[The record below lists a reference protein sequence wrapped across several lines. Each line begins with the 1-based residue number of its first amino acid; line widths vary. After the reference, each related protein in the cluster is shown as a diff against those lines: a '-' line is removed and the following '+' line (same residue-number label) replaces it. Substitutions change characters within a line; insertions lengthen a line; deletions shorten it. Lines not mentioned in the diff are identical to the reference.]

1 MSLKFVVPLAR
12 GVSML
17 AILAASPALGQEDN
31 AIAGREGTIV
41 LDAITVTGENIERDM
56 KDTASSVAVITA
68 EQIRVNRTGDTSI
81 SEVING
87 TPNVVYPDTVSAPV
101 IRGMDSQGPNTGAGA
116 FFAGTVP
123 RATINMDGHYLNY
136 NEFYFGA
143 SSSWDVQ
150 NVEVFRGPQT
160 TSQGANAI
168 AGAIIV
174 NSKDP
179 TFTPEAAYQAEIGSY
194 NSKRVS
200 LAFSGPLV
208 KDELAARVA
217 LDYSGRDTFIKYVN
231 PSFNPV
237 NTDLNFSALMGRVK
251 LLWIPSSI
259 SGFEAK
265 LTYTHNTT
273 NRPSQEAASRPFRD
287 LESMAATMPT
297 WKQDTNTGILDLK
310 YDFQNGYQ
318 VLNQSQFSNSS
329 VRRTLPN
336 PNDGNAD
343 VDQQNISNE
352 TRLLFGEQAD
362 QISGVAGLYLA
373 NTKSDEKLYLR
384 GTSSFDDT
392 KDNLG
397 VFGEA
402 SYRITSQW
410 TLTGGLRYQQDH
422 VQRVGNSTFTRTPVD
437 YDETFSALLPKISLA
452 YALTPEWTVGAMV
465 SRGYNPGGVSLNL
478 TSGQWMPFEE
488 ETMWDY
494 ELFVRANLLENR
506 LFLNGNIFIMDVR
519 NMQFNIPVVISPG
532 VSQSY
537 TINAEK
543 AKAYGAE
550 VSVDWKIAESLMLQ
564 AGASLL
570 HTEIEEITGNTDLDG
585 NAFPKSPGVMFNIGA
600 SWDVTEKL
608 NISGQ
613 IRHLAGYYSNVANT
627 PAYRIDPYTVAD
639 LRAGYAFNDG
649 FQLYGYVKNLFDVR
663 APTYMQQNRSIAGG
677 IEASMVEPRMLG
689 IGVRGTF

>member
-17 AILAASPALGQEDN
+17 AILAATPALAQEDD

-41 LDAITVTGENIERDM
+41 LDAITVTGENMERDM
-56 KDTASSVAVITA
+56 KDTSSSVAVITA
-68 EQIRVNRTGDTSI
+68 EQIRANRTGDSSI
-81 SEVING
+81 SQVVNS
-87 TPNVVYPDTVSAPV
+87 TPNVVYPDTVSMPV

-123 RATINMDGHYLNY
+123 RATINMDGHYLSY
-136 NEFYFGA
+136 NESYFGA
-143 SSSWDVQ
+143 ASSWDVQ

-174 NSKDP
+174 NTKDP

-200 LAFSGPLV
+200 LAFSGALV

-217 LDYSGRDTFIKYVN
+217 LDYSGRDTFINYVN
-231 PSFNPV
+231 PQFNSQ
-237 NTDLNFSALMGRVK
+237 NTDLDFSNLMGRVK
-251 LLWIPSSI
+251 LLWTPTNI

-265 LTYTHNTT
+265 LTYSHNKT
-273 NRPSQEAASRPFRD
+273 NRPSQEAASEPFED

-297 WKQDTNTGILDLK
+297 WKQHTNTGVLDLK

-318 VLNQSQFSNSS
+318 ILNQTQYSSTS
-329 VRRTLPN
+329 VRRSLN
-336 PNDGNAD
+336 KAYDGNAD
-343 VDQQNISNE
+343 VDQKNVSNE
-352 TRLLFGEQAD
+352 TRLLFGQAED
-362 QISGVAGLYLA
+362 NLSGVAGLYYA

-397 VFGEA
+397 IFGEA
-402 SYRITSQW
+402 NYRLTEKW

-422 VQRVGNSTFTRTPVD
+422 VQRVGRSTFTRTPVN
-437 YDETFSALLPKISLA
+437 YDETFSALLPKVSLS

-478 TSGQWMPFEE
+478 NSGRWMQFEE
-488 ETMWDY
+488 ETLWDY
-494 ELFVRANLLENR
+494 ELFVRANLMDNR
-506 LFLNGNIFIMDVR
+506 LFLNGNIFVMDVK

-543 AKAYGAE
+543 AKSYGAE
-550 VSVDWKIAESLMLQ
+550 MSVDWRIADSLMVQ
-564 AGASLL
+564 AGVSLL
-570 HTEIEEITGNTDLDG
+570 HTEIKEVLDNTDLNG
-585 NAFPKSPGVMFNIGA
+585 NAFPKSPAVMFNVGA
-600 SWDVTEKL
+600 IWDVTDKL
-608 NISGQ
+608 NIAGQ

-627 PAYRIDPYTVAD
+627 PAYRVDPYTVTD
-639 LRAGYAFNDG
+639 LRASYAFNDG

-663 APTYMQQNRSIAGG
+663 SATYIQQNRSIAGG
-677 IEASMVEPRMLG
+677 IEASMLEPRMLG